1 MGNAVKILALEGH
14 AHVLLLRSPN
24 ETVVHFRHKLLM
36 SRCVWIN
43 ILNAGIISVWRIVL
57 IGIPTRTEGQ
67 HKQERKQE
75 RKYSFCQFV
84 NLLSRISCGGGG
96 GVLADRLAGVFYFKI
111 LNLPIMGSSFA
122 LPFSALMMPM
132 TARTVITMLRMGA
145 MIHPRMGM
153 IQSTDE
159 ISPHRNSTSP

>member
-1 MGNAVKILALEGH
+1 MPRQARLLSRYIAFSSEIADLRFESVKVGNDSLISAW
-14 AHVLLLRSPN
+14 R
-24 ETVVHFRHKLLM
+24 
-36 SRCVWIN
+36 
-43 ILNAGIISVWRIVL
+43 IISVWRIVL
-57 IGIPTRTEGQ
+57 IGIFTRAEGQ

-75 RKYSFCQFV
+75 REYSFCQFV